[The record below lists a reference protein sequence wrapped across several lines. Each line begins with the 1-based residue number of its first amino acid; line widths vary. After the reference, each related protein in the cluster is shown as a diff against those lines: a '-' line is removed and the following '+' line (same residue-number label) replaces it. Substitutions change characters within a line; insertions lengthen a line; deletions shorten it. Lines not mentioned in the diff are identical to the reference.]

1 MADRFRTQEEFN
13 EYFTQP
19 ESAITNLGPEERNP
33 VTVDE
38 LVQMAIDISLGAVE
52 PPKEFD
58 VAHREAWAELKL
70 EIAEIHEAGG
80 SLELPHEIP

>member
-1 MADRFRTQEEFN
+1 MVDKTRTQEEFN

-33 VTVDE
+33 ITVKE
-38 LVQMAIDISLGAVE
+38 LTQMAIDISLGAVE

-80 SLELPHEIP
+80 SLDLPGD

>member
-1 MADRFRTQEEFN
+1 MADRVRTQEEFN
-13 EYFTQP
+13 EYWTQP

-58 VAHREAWAELKL
+58 VAHRKKWAELKL
-70 EIAEIHEAGG
+70 EIDAIHEAGG
-80 SLELPHEIP
+80 SLDLPGD